1 MKKKQH
7 NMEQVL
13 HAIKGAIE
21 SSPLWTNANCYDMT
35 DTSVALYIADWF
47 IHNPSNTMVTAY
59 ARGILLG
66 GSIIHDL
73 IEQL

>member
-1 MKKKQH
+1 MPTAKD
-7 NMEQVL
+7 NIM
-13 HAIKGAIE
+13 INI
-21 SSPLWTNANCYDMT
+21 ANYDMT

-47 IHNPSNTMVTAY
+47 IHNPSNTMVTAD